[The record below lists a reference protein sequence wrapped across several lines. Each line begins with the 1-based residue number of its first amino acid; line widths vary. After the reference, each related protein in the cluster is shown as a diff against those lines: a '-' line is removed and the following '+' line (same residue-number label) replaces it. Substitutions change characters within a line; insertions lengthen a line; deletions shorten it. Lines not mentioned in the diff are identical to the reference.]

1 MSDNSNQ
8 IDSLTVGVGLDSSD
22 FKRGQREIDAGL
34 EQLENS
40 ADDAANSVD
49 NLGEKAGKTGKDLSG
64 LGGKSSEASQ
74 DIDSLGQSASD
85 TSNSIEDLGGT
96 AEDTVDDVENLG
108 EAAEDAAGDIEELG
122 DASLTAAEK
131 IERLQEQIK
140 ALEEDAEGSSEK
152 IADLQ
157 DKLDNLKKSGSKT
170 GKSLGS
176 NFDQMARSVRGLA
189 NEVMGLMALNK
200 VASAS
205 SGKGIGGTVAAGVTE
220 QASLGRQA
228 HNLNISPT
236 KLAGWELTAEKFGG
250 SQQEAQQVL
259 QRIQDMI
266 TSNKIDAG
274 QLSPLLTRYVNLHNP
289 DGSMKSADRILF
301 EMLKVLHEK
310 ANDPLAPNDINY
322 AVRKGLGGD
331 TGIVEMA
338 RLGPERLQ
346 RELEAAE
353 ARSHVTAQ
361 GTEEVTRFSQAL
373 AEARQQV
380 AGFGT
385 GLLEQLSKHLGP
397 FLEDLNK
404 NHPGLVGAGGTALAV
419 GAPLAGMA
427 VLRKWLP
434 GARAAGAGASAGAG
448 AAEIAGGGA
457 LTGAAVAGIATAGL
471 FLPGNFFE
479 DKIESDDELIKTIG
493 DIDDD
498 GTPITRHVSRPND
511 TSWNSIP
518 LQRRKDI
525 IAQLDKYAAQGLD
538 VEQQI
543 RTLPTIAEQQAVT
556 DHYRRILWSK
566 TGGQS
571 ELENQREFDRQLKAA
586 TQPKPLEAPAT
597 TPPTPQANTT
607 TTIAPHSFE
616 EMQQRIVYQ
625 ESRGQDYWRS
635 GKKKGQP
642 VVSAAGARY
651 SRQVMPA
658 TAHDPGFGI
667 PAARD
672 ESPEEYNR
680 VGDALMKALYSYY
693 NGDTDK
699 AMAAY
704 HSGMGRVNKLVANA
718 GRNGTDWRQGLGP
731 KGRAYIGFD
740 PQQVPQHLLSMN
752 DPANYPGVQQ
762 AMIRNDN
769 RRITNTTHIDT
780 LQVTTAG
787 GSPEAMARGAQSA
800 LQRHPLALNGSDY
813 A

>member
-1 MSDNSNQ
+1 MSDNNNQ

-34 EQLENS
+34 EQLEQS
-40 ADDAANSVD
+40 ADDAAHSVD
-49 NLGEKAGKTGKDLSG
+49 NLGDKAGEAGNALND
-64 LGGKSSEASQ
+64 LGGQSGNATKGVEG
-74 DIDSLGQSASD
+74 LGQSADNTSD
-85 TSNSIEDLGGT
+85 SVEDLGDAAKDT
-96 AEDTVDDVENLG
+96 AESVDDMG
-108 EAAEDAAGDIEELG
+108 DAAGGAANDIEELG
-122 DASLTAAEK
+122 EASQTAADK
-131 IERLQEQIK
+131 IQDLQDQINE
-140 ALEEDAEGSSEK
+140 LQEDAEDAADEL
-152 IADLQ
+152 ADLQ
-157 DKLDNLKKSGSKT
+157 DELDNLNQSSGKT
-170 GKSLGS
+170 GRMVGS
-176 NFDQMARSVRGLA
+176 HFDQVTRSVRGLA

-200 VASAS
+200 MAGGGYGNAAGQAIEKDTAINRQAESI
-205 SGKGIGGTVAAGVTE
+205 GIAPSRLNAWGNATELEGGTAE
-220 QASLGRQA
+220 EGR
-228 HNLNISPT
+228 N
-236 KLAGWELTAEKFGG
+236 F
-250 SQQEAQQVL
+250 L
-259 QRIQDMI
+259 QRINDAFVGH
-266 TSNKIDAG
+266 TIDAR
-274 QLSPLLTRYVNLHNP
+274 QIPELLLKNVNSRNP
-289 DGSMKSADRILF
+289 DGSQRAVNDMAIDTLDVLFNKADERQRSLIIRDFFGGGAGLTR
-301 EMLKVLHEK
+301 
-310 ANDPLAPNDINY
+310 LAGMGH
-322 AVRKGLGGD
+322 AG
-331 TGIVEMA
+331 VE
-338 RLGPERLQ
+338 
-346 RELEAAE
+346 
-353 ARSHVTAQ
+353 
-361 GTEEVTRFSQAL
+361 QAL
-373 AEARQQV
+373 LKAEHRANLSNQDFQNIDQFSRALREARQNV
-380 AGFGT
+380 EGFGN
-385 GLLEQLSKHLGP
+385 GLLSWTAKVFGP
-397 FLEDLNK
+397 FLENLNK
-404 NHPGLVGAGGTALAV
+404 NHPELVGAGGAALSV
-419 GAPLAGMA
+419 GVPLAGMA

-434 GARAAGAGASAGAG
+434 GARAAGAGAGAGAG

-479 DKIESDDELIKTIG
+479 DKIESDDELIKNIG

-586 TQPKPLEAPAT
+586 AQPKPLEAPAT

-642 VVSAAGARY
+642 VVSVAGARY

>member
-1 MSDNSNQ
+1 MSDDNQ
-8 IDSLTVGVGLDSSD
+8 IDSLTVNVGLDTGG
-22 FKRGQREIDAGL
+22 FKRGQQEVDAGL
-34 EQLENS
+34 DQLEQG
-40 ADDAANSVD
+40 AKEATDSVND
-49 NLGEKAGKTGKDLSG
+49 
-64 LGGKSSEASQ
+64 
-74 DIDSLGQSASD
+74 
-85 TSNSIEDLGGT
+85 
-96 AEDTVDDVENLG
+96 LG
-108 EAAEDAAGDIEELG
+108 EAASTTGNNLGDLGGKTNEASSQIDELG
-122 DASLTAAEK
+122 HSSGNAAHK
-131 IERLQEQIK
+131 IKELQEQIEELQQD
-140 ALEEDAEGSSEK
+140 AEDAADD

-157 DKLDNLKKSGSKT
+157 DELDNLTQSSGKT
-170 GKSLGS
+170 GRTMGS
-176 NFDQMARSVRGLA
+176 HFDQVTRSVRGLA

-200 VASAS
+200 VASVAN
-205 SGKGIGGTVAAGVTE
+205 GKGVGGTVAAGVDS

-228 HNLNISPT
+228 HNLNIAPR

-250 SQQEAQQVL
+250 SQQEAQQFM
-259 QRIQDMI
+259 QHIQDMI

-274 QLSPLLTRYVNLHNP
+274 QLAPLLTRYVNLHNP
-289 DGSMKSADRILF
+289 DGSMKSAERIAF
-301 EMLKVLHEK
+301 EILKVLHEK
-310 ANDPLAPNDINY
+310 ANDPDAPNDINY
-322 AVRKGLGGD
+322 AIRQSLGGG

-346 RELEAAE
+346 KELEAAE
-353 ARSHVTAQ
+353 TRSRVTTQ
-361 GTEEVTRFSQAL
+361 GTEEVTRFSEAL

-404 NHPGLVGAGGTALAV
+404 NHPELVAAGGAALTV

-427 VLRKWLP
+427 VLRKWMF
-434 GARAAGAGASAGAG
+434 GARAAGAAGAGAG
-448 AAEIAGGGA
+448 AAGAGAAAGSGA
-457 LTGAAVAGIATAGL
+457 LTALGVPIIAAVAAL
-471 FLPGNFFE
+471 SPGNLL
-479 DKIESDDELIKTIG
+479 DDNIEGDDESTKPLG
-493 DIDDD
+493 DRDDD

-511 TSWNSIP
+511 TSWYDIP
-518 LQRRKDI
+518 IKRRKDI
-525 IAQLDKYAAQGLD
+525 TAQLKKYEKLGLD

-556 DHYRRILWSK
+556 DHYRRILWSR

-586 TQPKPLEAPAT
+586 AQPKPLEAPAT
-597 TPPTPQANTT
+597 ATTPPTPQANISTAT
-607 TTIAPHSFE
+607 SPRSFE
-616 EMQQRIVYQ
+616 EMQQRIIYQ

-635 GKKKGQP
+635 GKKKGRP
-642 VVSAAGARY
+642 VVSSVGARY

-667 PAARD
+667 PPARD
-672 ESPEEYNR
+672 ESPAEYNR

-704 HSGMGRVNKLVANA
+704 HSGMGLVNKLVARSSHD
-718 GRNGTDWRQGLGP
+718 GSDWRKGLGP

-740 PQQVPQHLLSMN
+740 TKQVPQNLLSMN

-780 LQVTTAG
+780 LQVTTDG